1 MAHHPLRVL
10 SAGGD
15 TTIETSLCSTC
26 PHGPSGCC
34 AAPPRIAF
42 ADIARIVRH
51 GGRDWLL
58 AEIAAGRLVAKE
70 SFLNYTRPNGAC
82 VYVGPRGCT
91 IPHDRR
97 SATCNY
103 YVCESSLEVG
113 GETASQARITR
124 DRLEAE
130 YARRDETLAAKLKKP
145 IVFDAPTLDILAAE
159 LGSCMIE

>member
-1 MAHHPLRVL
+1 M
-10 SAGGD
+10 
-15 TTIETSLCSTC
+15 
-26 PHGPSGCC
+26 
-34 AAPPRIAF
+34 
-42 ADIARIVRH
+42 H

-58 AEIAAGRLVAKE
+58 AELAAGRLVAKE

-113 GETASQARITR
+113 GDTADPARITR

-130 YARRDETLAAKLKKP
+130 YAKRDAEILAKLCVRGP
-145 IVFDAPTLDILAAE
+145 IAFDEATLDILAAE
-159 LGSCMIE
+159 LLSCMIT